1 MKTNSLLKITSVF
14 ILHFMLLFQACS
26 DVDTFTPYNDET
38 TFQFDR
44 NQAISDFK
52 DLKSTHTVFSFYA
65 GYGHIHN
72 FPDDSQIE
80 FYPNSF
86 TLNGNPI
93 GNKLITIEIDF
104 ILNKKEMVENLVGTN
119 SGNQILVS
127 GGMVN
132 VLAHCNGM
140 PLELAPTSEYSL
152 RIATKNQI
160 PDEMEM
166 FYGEETETG
175 INWIESDNDPN
186 TQNNV
191 NQSEWVRDSNSRFT
205 IGMECFPKK
214 LGWVNCDY
222 FTKDNT
228 QEKTNPCLIATT
240 PPNGDSINLTAVC
253 VFKNLNVMLNP
264 CCTTDKDKI
273 CFGPL
278 PINEAVY
285 YIIIGKGKQNYY
297 LGYVEKTIL
306 KDDVVSINLE
316 VKTLQEIKDFLSTL

>member
-1 MKTNSLLKITSVF
+1 
-14 ILHFMLLFQACS
+14 
-26 DVDTFTPYNDET
+26 
-38 TFQFDR
+38 
-44 NQAISDFK
+44 
-52 DLKSTHTVFSFYA
+52 
-65 GYGHIHN
+65 
-72 FPDDSQIE
+72 
-80 FYPNSF
+80 
-86 TLNGNPI
+86 
-93 GNKLITIEIDF
+93 
-104 ILNKKEMVENLVGTN
+104 
-119 SGNQILVS
+119 
-127 GGMVN
+127 MVN

-240 PPNGDSINLTAVC
+240 PPNGAVSYTHLRAHETVLDLVC
-253 VFKNLNVMLNP
+253 RLLLEKKN
-264 CCTTDKDKI
+264 T
-273 CFGPL
+273 
-278 PINEAVY
+278 
-285 YIIIGKGKQNYY
+285 
-297 LGYVEKTIL
+297 KTNRKPTQL
-306 KDDVVSINLE
+306 
-316 VKTLQEIKDFLSTL
+316 